1 MLIFVS
7 VLVVTECL
15 CVMAEIMVD
24 LHSLRFRF
32 EHEEAELKKFVGE
45 ITPSDAPTR
54 EDIMSTT
61 DLLNYLRKN
70 DPINTSSCSDP
81 NRHLRSWPEK
91 EDSSFKRFIRKA
103 PKHAGKRYR
112 EGILESDAV
121 VLNRFKTFRGAKE
134 INYRASGIHS
144 YDNDDAVTD
153 YARQEHFGRDTKQK
167 RSNFEGTKECRVIN
181 NFVFSFQTDASNRY
195 YLRSFDRLDKS
206 TATEEDYL
214 LYQEKYI
221 DFQKV
226 AHIIKYI
233 GFAVL
238 SVMVFEVLLKLVCLG
253 PVFFRKKIEVFDGF
267 IVTISF
273 VIDVVFM
280 DSKWYESGKDAT
292 TILVLLM
299 PWRVVRI
306 VNSFLITINHKHHIE
321 MLTIRRAKKKVD
333 IKLKKLRQ
341 LMLEMRHDID
351 LLIGLAKLK
360 GATEPEIVNCIYGQ
374 GRETKSL
381 AAITGM
387 ASLMFI
393 STLGKDPSTR
403 DCTRNTRESGD
414 MYNMLIRDILSDEE
428 EGESDPLTETSDATK
443 ALFRIGKERDE
454 EDVTVEIPKE
464 MSSSDKESKK
474 PKIRRR
480 VTLPRRHKSCNDDEK
495 QVYYINDGFDV
506 MEEVDDETFAR
517 GDNRSVRSMP
527 QIETTK
533 DGKSIL
539 TFEFTTQ
546 VSYL

>member
-1 MLIFVS
+1 FSGPAVEGSTLS
-7 VLVVTECL
+7 SD
-15 CVMAEIMVD
+15 AD
-24 LHSLRFRF
+24 LLRF

-360 GATEPEIVNCIYGQ
+360 GATEPEI
-374 GRETKSL
+374 
-381 AAITGM
+381 
-387 ASLMFI
+387 
-393 STLGKDPSTR
+393 
-403 DCTRNTRESGD
+403 
-414 MYNMLIRDILSDEE
+414 
-428 EGESDPLTETSDATK
+428 